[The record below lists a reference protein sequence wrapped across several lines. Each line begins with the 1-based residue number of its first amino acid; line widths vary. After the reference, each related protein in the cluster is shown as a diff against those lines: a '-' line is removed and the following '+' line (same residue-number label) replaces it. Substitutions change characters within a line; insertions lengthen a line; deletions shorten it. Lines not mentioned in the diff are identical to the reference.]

1 MLTRIRTALAGATR
15 DDVIAVMVFAA
26 AVVGMVEAPWVAQA
40 MPIGPR
46 SHASHQAASR
56 LGHSVSIAIAK
67 ENNRGN

>member
-1 MLTRIRTALAGATR
+1 MLTRIRTTLAGATR
-15 DDVIAVMVFAA
+15 DDVIAAMVFAA
-26 AVVGMVEAPWVAQA
+26 AFVGVVEAPWIVSA

-67 ENNRGN
+67 EN